1 MSRPAEY
8 SDWRCSLAGVTIDK
22 YSLLRFV
29 GRGRIGFVYQA
40 ELKDFPEAPFAVKL
54 TFDKLKAGWENELR
68 KVMKLQMVQNVV
80 HFHGLGADYVKHGSD
95 SVLCQ
100 FTVWDYI
107 APGQDLKKYL
117 ARVDRVP
124 VTFV

>member
-1 MSRPAEY
+1 
-8 SDWRCSLAGVTIDK
+8 
-22 YSLLRFV
+22 
-29 GRGRIGFVYQA
+29 
-40 ELKDFPEAPFAVKL
+40 
-54 TFDKLKAGWENELR
+54 
-68 KVMKLQMVQNVV
+68 MKLQMVQNVV

-117 ARVDRVP
+117 ERVDLAPVSFVFAVVERVLHVLHACQGRKSRSMATFIP
-124 VTFV
+124 VTS